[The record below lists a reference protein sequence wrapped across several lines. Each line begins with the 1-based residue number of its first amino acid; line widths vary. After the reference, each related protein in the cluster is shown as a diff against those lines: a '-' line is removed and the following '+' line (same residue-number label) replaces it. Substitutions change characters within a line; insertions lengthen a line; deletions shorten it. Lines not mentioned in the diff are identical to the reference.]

1 MSLGAPGARAQISDD
16 VVKIGVLNDQ
26 SGLYADLG
34 GPGSVVAARM
44 AVEDAGGTVLGKP
57 VEIVYADHQNKS
69 DVGAAI
75 AREWFEVGKVDMAI
89 GFDHSAVA
97 LAVEQLAAEKNRI
110 AIAGAVGSTAFT
122 GKSCTPTE
130 ASWVYDSYALTT
142 SLAKAIVAEGRD
154 TWFFITVDYAFGHS
168 LEADATAAVKA
179 AGGKVLGSVRH
190 PLNTADFSSYLLQ
203 AQASG
208 AKVVAFANGGG
219 DMVNATKQANE
230 FGLTKR
236 ARPSSRCWFSFPT
249 CTAWGSQAA
258 QGLKFVTAFYW
269 DRDEETRACRSAS
282 SSGEGRM
289 PTMPQAAVYSA
300 IRHYL
305 GAIAAAGTDEAKAV
319 MAKMRERP
327 VNDFYVRNGHL
338 REDGRLVHDMYL
350 AQVKKPSESKGRGI
364 ITRSSP
370 PSPAIRRFARWRR
383 AAARWA
389 GALTGARPKNS
400 KRSDRRPLWCAS
412 GLKPDIARLEKC
424 QNCTSPLRGS
434 GCLVCQVSL
443 ARNRSSK
450 RSGVETTMKNT
461 PLALFTLTTM
471 VSLNAAAFAETAKI
485 DPGQKEFE
493 VRCGLCHGMDAR
505 GDGVFNQ
512 VLRSRRQT

>member
-1 MSLGAPGARAQISDD
+1 MQFRLVLVSALLASCLSAHDARAQISDD
-16 VVKIGVLNDQ
+16 VVRIGVLNDQ

-44 AVEDAGGTVLGKP
+44 AVEDFGGAVLGKP

-75 AREWFEVGKVDMAI
+75 AREWFEVGKVDMVI

-97 LAVEQLAAEKNRI
+97 LAVEQLAAEKGRI

-130 ASWVYDSYALTT
+130 ASWIYDSYALTT

-230 FGLTKR
+230 FGLTKNQTIV
-236 ARPSSRCWFSFPT
+236 SLLVFISDVHSM
-249 CTAWGSQAA
+249 SLQSA

-269 DRDEETRACRSAS
+269 DRNDETRSWSKRFF
-282 SSGEGRM
+282 ERHGRM
-289 PTMPQAAVYSA
+289 PTMSQAAVYSA

-327 VNDFYVRNGHL
+327 VNDFYVGNGRL
-338 REDGRLVHDMYL
+338 REDGRLVHDMYF
-350 AQVKKPSESKGRGI
+350 AQVKTPSESKGPWDYYKILATIPGDQ
-364 ITRSSP
+364 
-370 PSPAIRRFARWRR
+370 AF
-383 AAARWA
+383 
-389 GALTGARPKNS
+389 
-400 KRSDRRPLWCAS
+400 RPLAEAGCP
-412 GLKPDIARLEKC
+412 LVAR
-424 QNCTSPLRGS
+424 
-434 GCLVCQVSL
+434 
-443 ARNRSSK
+443 
-450 RSGVETTMKNT
+450 
-461 PLALFTLTTM
+461 
-471 VSLNAAAFAETAKI
+471 
-485 DPGQKEFE
+485 
-493 VRCGLCHGMDAR
+493 
-505 GDGVFNQ
+505 
-512 VLRSRRQT
+512 

>member
-1 MSLGAPGARAQISDD
+1 MRFWLVLVSALAVMNFGAPAARAQISDG

-34 GPGSVVAARM
+34 GSGSVVAARM
-44 AVEDAGGTVLGKP
+44 AVEDAGGAALGKP
-57 VEIVYADHQNKS
+57 VEIVFADHQNKS

-97 LAVEQLAAEKNRI
+97 LAVEQLAFEKNRI

-122 GKSCTPTE
+122 GKACTPTE
-130 ASWVYDSYALTT
+130 ASWIYDSYALTT

-168 LEADATAAVKA
+168 LEADATSAVKA

-190 PLNTADFSSYLLQ
+190 PLNTADFGSYLLQ

-230 FGLTKR
+230 FGLTK
-236 ARPSSRCWFSFPT
+236 SQTIVSLLVFISDVH
-249 CTAWGSQAA
+249 SMELQAA

-269 DRDEETRACRSAS
+269 DRDEETRAWSKRFF
-282 SSGEGRM
+282 ERQGRM

-305 GAIAAAGTDEAKAV
+305 GAIAAAGTDQAKAV

-327 VNDFYVRNGHL
+327 VNDFYVKNGRL
-338 REDGRLVHDMYL
+338 REDGRLVHDMYF
-350 AQVKKPSESKGRGI
+350 AQVKTPSESSMPWDYYKDTCDHPGRSGVPVNGGG
-364 ITRSSP
+364 RLP
-370 PSPAIRRFARWRR
+370 PG
-383 AAARWA
+383 
-389 GALTGARPKNS
+389 GALTKAR
-400 KRSDRRPLWCAS
+400 
-412 GLKPDIARLEKC
+412 
-424 QNCTSPLRGS
+424 T
-434 GCLVCQVSL
+434 
-443 ARNRSSK
+443 
-450 RSGVETTMKNT
+450 
-461 PLALFTLTTM
+461 
-471 VSLNAAAFAETAKI
+471 
-485 DPGQKEFE
+485 
-493 VRCGLCHGMDAR
+493 
-505 GDGVFNQ
+505 
-512 VLRSRRQT
+512 